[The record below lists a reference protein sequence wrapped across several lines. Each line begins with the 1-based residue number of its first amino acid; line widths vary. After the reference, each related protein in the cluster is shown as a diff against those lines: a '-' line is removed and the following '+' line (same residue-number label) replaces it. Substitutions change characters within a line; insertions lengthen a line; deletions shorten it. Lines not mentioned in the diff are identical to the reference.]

1 MGAMKTDLRL
11 AFEPPQDE
19 MAQRPAFLSLYQGRM
34 ALLEY
39 IQRARQLISCITTSP
54 VDMATQAHVF
64 VSGTNAGYQ
73 RFYLTRKIPST
84 LEEAFSVALR
94 EDYSVAASQAI
105 DFSRAP
111 ASEPKPES
119 MEIDAIWHYDGRR
132 GATSSACPPRSPT
145 RGPRH
150 LKCCRCRKPGHRA
163 VVCRAPVPVLANV
176 IIETDVTSSC
186 GAPYWAWKER

>member
-1 MGAMKTDLRL
+1 MKTDLRV

-19 MAQRPAFLSLYQGRM
+19 MVQRSAFLSLNQGHM
-34 ALLEY
+34 ALIEY
-39 IQRARQLISCITTSP
+39 IQRARHLISCITTSP

-94 EDYSVAASQAI
+94 EDYSVAASVAF

-111 ASEPKPES
+111 ASEPKPEP

-132 GATSSACPPRSPT
+132 GATSSARPPRFANT
-145 RGPRH
+145 RP
-150 LKCCRCRKPGHRA
+150 
-163 VVCRAPVPVLANV
+163 APLEMLPL
-176 IIETDVTSSC
+176 
-186 GAPYWAWKER
+186 